1 MNRSKYLIKNVGLL
15 TISNFSSKI
24 LVFLLVP
31 LYTSIL
37 TTAEYGTYDFIV
49 STVGLIYPIFTFDIV
64 DAMMRFVMDKNYE
77 KRNVISVG
85 FRYTCVS
92 VALAVVMV
100 CALHV
105 AKIWNG
111 LLIFFILYY
120 ISYTFNQ
127 FFIKIAKGLERV
139 QDMAISG
146 VLSTLIMLLGN
157 VLFLLVFQWGLNGF
171 FLANILSQALSSLY
185 FLVRMRVWQ
194 YIEIGVLDEK
204 LKHKML
210 CYSLPLIATTLGW
223 WVNNTLDKYA
233 VVFLCGVATN
243 GLLSVSYKIP
253 SILNVIQQIFIQ
265 AWQISAIKEYGEKD
279 TRKFYGKIFSIV
291 NMMMCAVC
299 AGLILLV
306 RSLANI
312 MFAKDFYVAWKYVPF
327 LLISSVFNCA
337 AGLIGPVLSAKKDTK
352 TMMCS
357 AIVGA
362 IVNAVLNIMLIF
374 LIGVQGA
381 TVATM
386 ISSFTIYIVRRYGIG
401 DDILI
406 EDWYW
411 CTWILLIVQATIE
424 VVSGNR
430 FMELIVCVIML
441 IINWE
446 NVKYVMQKVIK
457 TVKQVEK

>member
-127 FFIKIAKGLERV
+127 FFIQIAKGLERV

>member
-127 FFIKIAKGLERV
+127 FFIQIAKGLERV

-430 FMELIVCVIML
+430 FM
-441 IINWE
+441 
-446 NVKYVMQKVIK
+446 
-457 TVKQVEK
+457 

>member
-1 MNRSKYLIKNVGLL
+1 MNRSKYLIKNVGFL

-49 STVGLIYPIFTFDIV
+49 STVGLIYPIFTFNIV

-127 FFIKIAKGLERV
+127 FFIQIAKGLERV

-194 YIEIGVLDEK
+194 YIEIGALDEK

-306 RSLANI
+306 RPLANI

-352 TMMCS
+352 TMMWS

-430 FMELIVCVIML
+430 FMELILCVIML